1 MPERASSLRTIAASS
16 APCASLEAQISRA
29 STVAGYLRPGMHQYP
44 QRLPAGC
51 GGKAIGRGQPVRISD
66 RFGKP
71 RLLLLRELVKHIQN
85 PAAERLGYGRTG
97 EHGEKVAS
105 AKGKPKTFYRERRI
119 GVVGDFNHL
128 RHVRREFVH
137 MGTVDFCSLI
147 FALKTKVFGKFHST
161 NPKGVLVSDR
171 GKGDSL
177 KVRAVV
183 MVKPLR
189 FFFIGPA

>member
-1 MPERASSLRTIAASS
+1 
-16 APCASLEAQISRA
+16 
-29 STVAGYLRPGMHQYP
+29 
-44 QRLPAGC
+44 
-51 GGKAIGRGQPVRISD
+51 
-66 RFGKP
+66 
-71 RLLLLRELVKHIQN
+71 
-85 PAAERLGYGRTG
+85 
-97 EHGEKVAS
+97 
-105 AKGKPKTFYRERRI
+105 
-119 GVVGDFNHL
+119 
-128 RHVRREFVH
+128 